1 MADDPCPSTQEE
13 KDVLNKDRNVKWLEK
28 LPAMMSEKSSFIAVG
43 CLHLIGEGGLIEGLR
58 KLGYKVE
65 AVK

>member
-1 MADDPCPSTQEE
+1 M
-13 KDVLNKDRNVKWLEK
+13 NKDRNVKWLEK